1 MARPL
6 VHVVLGTVLASLQRR
21 RGDQAARGPGHG
33 TVHVM
38 ARVRH
43 PSPHGSQGPLYE
55 DRGEEEEPH
64 VGGEAGGGH
73 ADSSLMELT
82 GGH

>member
-1 MARPL
+1 MA
-6 VHVVLGTVLASLQRR
+6 S
-21 RGDQAARGPGHG
+21 
-33 TVHVM
+33 
-38 ARVRH
+38 VRQ

-55 DRGEEEEPH
+55 DRGEEYEPH

>member
-1 MARPL
+1 MA
-6 VHVVLGTVLASLQRR
+6 S
-21 RGDQAARGPGHG
+21 
-33 TVHVM
+33 
-38 ARVRH
+38 VRH

-64 VGGEAGGGH
+64 GGGEGGGGH

>member
-1 MARPL
+1 MA
-6 VHVVLGTVLASLQRR
+6 S
-21 RGDQAARGPGHG
+21 
-33 TVHVM
+33 
-38 ARVRH
+38 VRH
-43 PSPHGSQGPLYE
+43 PLPHGSQGPLYE

-64 VGGEAGGGH
+64 VTGEDVAVH